1 MKTPQ
6 NKKKAY
12 DKQYRE
18 THKDKERLREYIRD
32 YKNLE
37 TYEHKIRLLYPEG
50 FVFQRGTEMYQV
62 IFNEIAKN
70 DIKTCSYAEF
80 MAWRT
85 LGNVKKIITPGKDGT
100 TIDDI
105 LKDSRILP
113 NPDCIDLFI

>member
-1 MKTPQ
+1 MVELKNT
-6 NKKKAY
+6 
-12 DKQYRE
+12 KQISKMITCE
-18 THKDKERLREYIRD
+18 CGKLLKCCSSTHD
-32 YKNLE
+32 NS
-37 TYEHKIRLLYPEG
+37 YEHKIRLLYPEG

-105 LKDSRILP
+105 LKDCRILP